1 MRRGF
6 TLLSAIFLMVLVAT
20 LMMLAYS
27 LSSQTKKQTGD
38 IYMQEQ
44 AQLLARSATEF
55 ALLAISGHD
64 NRNDC
69 IERINLQYPQ
79 GSPIYDINMSLY
91 YIGNGL
97 VQHRPHTR
105 QRDRDTGVER
115 NGTDRYR
122 HLLYRSGDGRTGTVS
137 PAYHPEAIEIR
148 LRVGWL

>member
-27 LSSQTKKQTGD
+27 LSSQTKKQTAD

-64 NRNDC
+64 NTADC
-69 IERINLQYPQ
+69 IEQIDLQYPQ
-79 GSPIYDINMSLY
+79 GSPVYEINMTLY

-97 VQHRPHTR
+97 PCN
-105 QRDRDTGVER
+105 TGHILDNAIATAES
-115 NGTDRYR
+115 NGTVLIDTAISYTDPATNERVKFHR
-122 HLLYRSGDGRTGTVS
+122 RTIQK
-137 PAYHPEAIEIR
+137 P
-148 LRVGWL
+148 

>member
-20 LMMLAYS
+20 LMALAFS

-64 NRNDC
+64 NRIDC
-69 IERINLQYPQ
+69 IEQINMRYPK
-79 GSPIYDINMSLY
+79 GSPIYDINMTLY
-91 YIGNGL
+91 YIGNALLCNGSHL
-97 VQHRPHTR
+97 LDNNIAT
-105 QRDRDTGVER
+105 DES
-115 NGTDRYR
+115 NGTVMIDTFDSYTRPDTNESVR
-122 HLLYRSGDGRTGTVS
+122 FHRRTIQK
-137 PAYHPEAIEIR
+137 P
-148 LRVGWL
+148 

>member
-20 LMMLAYS
+20 LMVLAYS

-64 NRNDC
+64 NHADC
-69 IERINLQYPQ
+69 IEQINLQYPQ
-79 GSPIYDINMSLY
+79 GSPIYDINMTLY

-97 VQHRPHTR
+97 PCDGNHTLANNIA
-105 QRDRDTGVER
+105 TAES
-115 NGTDRYR
+115 NGTVLIDTFISYTDTSTNERVR
-122 HLLYRSGDGRTGTVS
+122 FHRRTIQK
-137 PAYHPEAIEIR
+137 P
-148 LRVGWL
+148 

>member
-20 LMMLAYS
+20 LMVLAYS

-64 NRNDC
+64 NRADC
-69 IERINLQYPQ
+69 IEQIDLQYPQ
-79 GSPIYDINMSLY
+79 GSPIYDINMTLY

-97 VQHRPHTR
+97 PCN
-105 QRDRDTGVER
+105 TGHMLDNAIATQES
-115 NGTDRYR
+115 NGTVLVDTAISYTDPATGERVR
-122 HLLYRSGDGRTGTVS
+122 FHRRTIQK
-137 PAYHPEAIEIR
+137 P
-148 LRVGWL
+148 